1 MHQYM
6 YFQKSFF
13 FLLLVSENT
22 CEVPHNDKIQ
32 TESRPPKSKTR
43 AKSKKK
49 TTKSTAEVN
58 QLR

>member
-6 YFQKSFF
+6 DLKSFF
-13 FLLLVSENT
+13 FLFLVSENT
-22 CEVPHNDKIQ
+22 CEVPHNDKSQ
-32 TESRPPKSKTR
+32 TENRPAKSKTR
-43 AKSKKK
+43 TKSKKK